1 MKHVIGTAV
10 LAAGIAFAAP
20 AFADTM
26 SATYGNTVTVTNAEG
41 AVINYYMNE
50 DGSFSMSAGETM
62 AEGTWRIDGDNIC
75 LTVGGEETCSP
86 LDNSRSVG
94 DTWEAQD
101 ADGNT
106 ITLSIVAGRQ

>member
-1 MKHVIGTAV
+1 MFRTLALATATAT
-10 LAAGIAFAAP
+10 LAAP

-26 SATYGNTVTVTNAEG
+26 SATYGNTVSVTTADG
-41 AVINYYMNE
+41 SVVNYYMNE
-50 DGSFSMSAGETM
+50 DGSFSMAAGDTTVD
-62 AEGTWRIDGDNIC
+62 GTWRLDGDDIC

-94 DTWEAQD
+94 DTWEATD

-106 ITLSIVAGRQ
+106 ITLSIVAGR